1 METKFGVQTLHG
13 KCYLRIKSRCS
24 GNFWSSKTNETALVK
39 FIGFSGTSQSHCAQT
54 SAAVLSQEVNL
65 GLEEATWSF
74 LKYHSKFGIKTVIAR
89 SKLSFSYDCNGGNLM
104 ERFVRH
110 HTTT

>member
-1 METKFGVQTLHG
+1 MVSTIYASSLDVLVT
-13 KCYLRIKSRCS
+13 
-24 GNFWSSKTNETALVK
+24 SKTKETALVN
-39 FIGFSGTSQSHCAQT
+39 FFGFFWASQSHCAQT